1 MNWEQD
7 IFSQNSK
14 NSKLQENIFPKIT
27 FKNPKSIDDTLL
39 LVSEKERKITLMNL
53 TSDKNQRLQRLNTA
67 TVQGRPRRNTYVIDK
82 VSEDHNLNSSTAGT
96 TGTNGTNVSQVG
108 YWVLN
113 SGL

>member
-82 VSEDHNLNSSTAGT
+82 VSEDHNLNSSTT
-96 TGTNGTNVSQVG
+96 GTNVSQVG
-108 YWVLN
+108 YGVFN